1 MMKFIKK
8 RQKEPSKIY
17 VAGVRP
23 YIDFGFDGNEFQN
36 EKVSQNYLSKENG
49 KTVKAI
55 QATYENFE
63 NLLFFMGK
71 SRRVDIEK
79 MEKDFISNGSFEINI
94 CSWKNPEIRKINLND
109 YIVRDEIN
117 YITKFFIYN
126 KEEFLEK
133 FELINGGNKNDF

>member
-1 MMKFIKK
+1 MKFIKN
-8 RQKEPSKIY
+8 QKKETPKIY
-17 VAGVRP
+17 VTGVRP
-23 YIDFGFDGNEFQN
+23 YIDFGFDGNEFQD

-71 SRRVDIEK
+71 SRRVDIKKLKENFLTK
-79 MEKDFISNGSFEINI
+79 GSFEINF

-109 YIVRDEIN
+109 YIVRDEID
-117 YITKFFIYN
+117 YITRFFVYN
-126 KEEFLEK
+126 NEEFLEK
-133 FELINGGNKNDF
+133 FELRNGGNKNDF

>member
-79 MEKDFISNGSFEINI
+79 LEKDFISNGSFEINI
-94 CSWKNPEIRKINLND
+94 CSWKNPKIRKINLND

>member
-1 MMKFIKK
+1 MKFLKK
-8 RQKEPSKIY
+8 QKKEPPTKIY

-71 SRRVDIEK
+71 SQRVDIKKLKE
-79 MEKDFISNGSFEINI
+79 DFLTKGSFEINF

-109 YIVRDEIN
+109 YIVRDEID
-117 YITKFFIYN
+117 YITRFFVYN

>member
-1 MMKFIKK
+1 MKFLKK
-8 RQKEPSKIY
+8 RKKEPPTKIY

-36 EKVSQNYLSKENG
+36 ENVSQSYLSKENG

-55 QATYENFE
+55 QTTYENFE

-71 SRRVDIEK
+71 SQRVDVKKLKE
-79 MEKDFISNGSFEINI
+79 DFLTKGSFEINF

-109 YIVRDEIN
+109 YIVRDEID
-117 YITKFFIYN
+117 YITRFFVYN

>member
-1 MMKFIKK
+1 MKFLKK
-8 RQKEPSKIY
+8 QKKEPPTKIY

-63 NLLFFMGK
+63 NILFFMGK
-71 SRRVDIEK
+71 SRRVDIK
-79 MEKDFISNGSFEINI
+79 KLKKDFISNGSFEINL

-109 YIVRDEIN
+109 YIVRDEIDC
-117 YITKFFIYN
+117 IIKFFIYN

-133 FELINGGNKNDF
+133 FELRNGGNKNDF

>member
-36 EKVSQNYLSKENG
+36 ENVSQSYLSKENG

-63 NLLFFMGK
+63 SLLFFMGK
-71 SRRVDIEK
+71 SRRVNIKKLKE
-79 MEKDFISNGSFEINI
+79 DFLRKETFEINL
-94 CSWKNPEIRKINLND
+94 CSWKNPEIRKVNLND
-109 YIVRDEIN
+109 YIVRDEIDC
-117 YITKFFIYN
+117 ITRFFIYN
-126 KEEFLEK
+126 NEEFLEK

>member
-8 RQKEPSKIY
+8 RKEKPSKIY
-17 VAGVRP
+17 VTGVRP
-23 YIDFGFDGNEFQN
+23 YIDFGFNGNEFQD

-55 QATYENFE
+55 QATCENFE

-71 SRRVDIEK
+71 SQRVDIKKLKE
-79 MEKDFISNGSFEINI
+79 DFLRKGTFEINL

-109 YIVRDEIN
+109 YIVRDEID
-117 YITKFFIYN
+117 YITRFFVYN
-126 KEEFLEK
+126 NEEFLEK
-133 FELINGGNKNDF
+133 FELRNGGNKNDF

>member
-8 RQKEPSKIY
+8 PKKEPSKIY
-17 VAGVRP
+17 VSGVRP

-36 EKVSQNYLSKENG
+36 ENVSQSYLSKENG

-55 QATYENFE
+55 KATYENFE

-71 SRRVDIEK
+71 SRRVDIKKLKE
-79 MEKDFISNGSFEINI
+79 DFLTKGSFEINF

-109 YIVRDEIN
+109 YIVRDEID
-117 YITKFFIYN
+117 YITKFFVYN
-126 KEEFLEK
+126 KEEFLKK
-133 FELINGGNKNDF
+133 FELRNGGNKNDF

>member
-1 MMKFIKK
+1 MKFIKK
-8 RQKEPSKIY
+8 QKKEPPKIY

-71 SRRVDIEK
+71 SRRVDIKKLKENFLTK
-79 MEKDFISNGSFEINI
+79 GSFEINF

-109 YIVRDEIN
+109 YIVRDEID
-117 YITKFFIYN
+117 YITRFFVYN
-126 KEEFLEK
+126 NEEFLEK
-133 FELINGGNKNDF
+133 FELRNGGNKNDF